1 MKLKVFNQTNALA
14 QRAGTKPT
22 INFGKSGAIKLN
34 KFLVENLK
42 LEPGHLL
49 EIAQDEDEEDDWYFK
64 VSKKGEGFVLR
75 SNKDGSLTCNSSVTS
90 QNLRDHFGYQDKGL
104 TLDPAPAAEEG
115 GWYALLTAKLKS

>member
-1 MKLKVFNQTNALA
+1 MKLKVFNQTNALSS
-14 QRAGTKPT
+14 RANGKPR
-22 INFGKSGAIKLN
+22 ISFGKNGQISLN
-34 KFLVENLK
+34 KYLVENLK
-42 LEPGHLL
+42 AEAGDLI
-49 EIAQDEDEEDDWYFK
+49 EIAQDEEEEDDWYFK

-75 SNKDGSLTCNSSVTS
+75 SNKDGSLSCNSSVTS